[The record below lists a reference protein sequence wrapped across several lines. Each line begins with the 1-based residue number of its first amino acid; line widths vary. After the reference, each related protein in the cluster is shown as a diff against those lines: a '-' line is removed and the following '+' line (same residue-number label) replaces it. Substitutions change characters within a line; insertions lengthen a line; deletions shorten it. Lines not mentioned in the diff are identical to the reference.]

1 MAGGATIA
9 PAPRAATTRIAPNGS
24 SGSGRLSPMRVAAG
38 AGARV
43 AGIELRSRTDIAGI
57 ARAGAVVAEALVA
70 ARAACVPGVT
80 TAAIDEVVRGVIAS
94 HGADALFLGYASESA
109 RREGRKP
116 FPAATCISVN
126 EELVHG
132 VPGARVVSDCD
143 IVSIDAGVRLDGWC
157 ADAAITVAVGAVRPE
172 VRALVVC
179 AEEMLATAVA
189 RMRPGVLWST
199 IAAELEEIAMAAGH
213 AVAVDFVGHGIGR
226 ELHEAPQVPCS
237 VYRRFLEAGDFTL
250 RPGMVLAIEPML
262 VLEQPLRNQVGEL
275 VGPKGTLSSD
285 GWTVIVDSGAWSC
298 HVEHTVAVT
307 RDGAVIL
314 TGARSQDR
322 ADSTMH
328 FTGESAHAVAG

>member
-1 MAGGATIA
+1 MASGATIA
-9 PAPRAATTRIAPNGS
+9 PAPRAATTRLAPMGM
-24 SGSGRLSPMRVAAG
+24 SGSGRLASMRTASG
-38 AGARV
+38 AGVRV

-57 ARAGAVVAEALVA
+57 ARAGAVVAEALAA
-70 ARAACVPGVT
+70 ARIACVPGAT
-80 TAAIDEVVRGVIAS
+80 TASIDEVVRSVISS
-94 HGADALFLGYASESA
+94 HGAEALFLGYASESA
-109 RREGRKP
+109 RREGRRP

-132 VPGARVVSDCD
+132 VPGARIVAEGD

-172 VRALVVC
+172 ARALVAC

-199 IAAELEEIAMAAGH
+199 IAAELEEVAVAAGH
-213 AVAVDFVGHGIGR
+213 AIAVDFVGHGIGR

-285 GWTVIVDSGAWSC
+285 GWTVTVDSGAWSC

-314 TGARSQDR
+314 TATPSPEGAVSNTNTIGRSAR
-322 ADSTMH
+322 
-328 FTGESAHAVAG
+328 AVAV